1 MAKNV
6 QLLAL
11 KLLDRFDGHISAQL
25 LLLHHYDHP
34 FWIQYYRGAQGL
46 MGFTG
51 LRVEA
56 FLGIAE
62 IVAALLEMKEWDVN
76 ATDCTGSTDL
86 TSAAIT

>member
-1 MAKNV
+1 
-6 QLLAL
+6 
-11 KLLDRFDGHISAQL
+11 
-25 LLLHHYDHP
+25 
-34 FWIQYYRGAQGL
+34 

-51 LRVEA
+51 LHVVA

-76 ATDCTGSTDL
+76 ATDCTGSTAL